1 MRNRLTSLFT
11 LAGFALVMGA
21 ARLSAQ
27 AATTPTT
34 VCKDGSPSASE
45 GRGACSGHGG
55 VDAKATAAA
64 KKAAKKALAAEKR
77 AAKKAAEV
85 KCTDG
90 SMSKPGRG
98 ACSHHGG
105 IAKA

>member
-1 MRNRLTSLFT
+1 MRNRLTSLLT
-11 LAGFALVMGA
+11 LAGLALVMSGS
-21 ARLSAQ
+21 RLSAQ
-27 AATTPTT
+27 AAAAPAS
-34 VCKDGSPSASE
+34 VCKDGSPSVST

-55 VDAKATAAA
+55 VDTKATAAA
-64 KKAAKKALAAEKR
+64 KKAARKAAAAEKL

-98 ACSHHGG
+98 ACSRHGG
-105 IAKA
+105 IAKS